1 MKTSCS
7 ITIDAPLER
16 IFELTSDLENWVP
29 NLPHYRFINFF
40 ERSEDKRRN
49 KVKMAC
55 WCRGFIPLSWH
66 SIHEIKPAVHE
77 VHFNHLRAFTK
88 GMHVVWNYEPT
99 ADNRVLVTITHT
111 QNFRLPWL
119 AWFAEPVIDRG
130 FIEPVANKTLATFK
144 SILEAED
151 NE

>member
-7 ITIDAPLER
+7 ITIDAPVDR

-29 NLPHYRFINFF
+29 HLPHYRFINFF
-40 ERSEDKRRN
+40 ERSDDKLRN

-55 WCRGFIPLSWH
+55 WCRKIIPLSWH
-66 SIHEIKPAVHE
+66 SIHEIKPDVRE

-88 GMHVVWNYEPT
+88 GMHVVWTYEPT
-99 ADNRVLVTITHT
+99 GDNRVLVTITHV
-111 QNFRLPWL
+111 QNFRLRWL
-119 AWFAEPVIDRG
+119 AWFAEPIIDRG

-144 SILEAED
+144 AILEAETH
-151 NE
+151 